1 MALFDLKNFNGEV
14 FGRYVDTVPNLNRN
28 QLLKSGAIIEK
39 SQYAAML
46 PDQTGGNYITVPIK
60 ARIGGTPDNYDGS
73 TDIKSDSRD
82 TYTQGRIV
90 VGRAHGWTEKDFSS
104 DITGEDFLPAAGEV
118 AEYWDGVD
126 QVTLLATLKG
136 VFGMTGTENVKFVTA
151 HTYDVSENATEC
163 GFKEITLNNAIQK
176 ALGDNKAKFSL
187 AIMHSKIA
195 TDLENLKLLAYMKY
209 TDKDGVERDLT
220 IATLNGRI
228 VLVDDNMPTE
238 AVEAKYVKAVQTDP
252 GALKVT
258 TDGTGTGEIKKATV
272 STDIPDAAEG
282 DYVKLLPAG
291 TVYTTYVLGAGAIE
305 YTNCG
310 VKYPYEMDRNPKTNG
325 GEDTLYSRQRKIF
338 LRMESASNA
347 RRLSPRRML
356 SYQLVQTGSLQ
367 IIMQVP
373 EQSISRRKRSR
384 SHRLKPEVKEVPA
397 WHMQI
402 MSFMEK
408 IISAMSCRKQIFPDF
423 RSGHRIGW
431 IQ

>member
-28 QLLKSGAIIEK
+28 QLLKSGAVIEK

-60 ARIGGTPDNYDGS
+60 ARIGGTADNYDGS

-118 AEYWDGVD
+118 AEYWDDVD
-126 QVTLLATLKG
+126 QATLLATLKG

-163 GFKEITLNNAIQK
+163 GFKEIT
-176 ALGDNKAKFSL
+176 
-187 AIMHSKIA
+187 MHSKIA

-220 IATLNGRI
+220 MATLNGRT

-272 STDIPDAAEG
+272 STDIPDVAEG

-325 GEDTLYSRQRKIF
+325 GEDTLYARQRKIF
-338 LRMESASNA
+338 SPYGISFKRPSFVSPTDEQ
-347 RRLSPRRML
+347 LS
-356 SYQLVQTGSLQ
+356 TGSNWELANNNA
-367 IIMQVP
+367 
-373 EQSISRRKRSR
+373 SAGAKYF
-384 SHRLKPEVKEVPA
+384 PA
-397 WHMQI
+397 KAI
-402 MSFMEK
+402 P
-408 IISAMSCRKQIFPDF
+408 IA
-423 RSGHRIGW
+423 RIKTRG
-431 IQ
+431 